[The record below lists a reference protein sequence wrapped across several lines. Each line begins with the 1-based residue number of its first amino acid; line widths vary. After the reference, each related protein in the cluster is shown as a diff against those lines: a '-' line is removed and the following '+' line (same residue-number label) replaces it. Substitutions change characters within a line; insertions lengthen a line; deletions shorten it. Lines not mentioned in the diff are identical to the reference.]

1 MRKAFTTVACAASLT
16 VLLVSC
22 AQPQPQPAPK
32 QPEAEYRTTATVKD
46 IMDALVDPGSDYIWD
61 SVETVVSAKGV
72 EEKAPKTDEDW
83 KQVRNHAIMLLEA
96 TNLLQMPGRHVAA
109 PGEKATDPNVELAPE
124 QIEAAINKDRKAW
137 IAHAHDLHDAV
148 MKTLQA
154 ADAKD
159 KDKLLEVG
167 NDIDEACEKC
177 HLVYWYPNE
186 KRPDAAPSPRKS
198 D

>member
-1 MRKAFTTVACAASLT
+1 MRKILGCVCAATLAAIT
-16 VLLVSC
+16 ASC
-22 AQPQPQPAPK
+22 AAQTQPVSKAEPQ
-32 QPEAEYRTTATVKD
+32 AEYRLTATVKD

-72 EEKAPKTDEDW
+72 EEKAPRTDEEW

-96 TNLLQMPGRHVAA
+96 TNLLQMPGRHVAQ
-109 PGEKATDPNVELAPE
+109 PGEKANDPNVELAPD
-124 QIEAAINKDRKAW
+124 QIEAAINKDRAAW
-137 IAHAHDLHDAV
+137 ISLAHNLHDAV
-148 MKTLQA
+148 MKTLNA

-159 KDKLLEVG
+159 KLLDVG

-177 HLVYWYPNE
+177 HLPYWYPNE

>member
-1 MRKAFTTVACAASLT
+1 MRKILGPVCAATLAAIT
-16 VLLVSC
+16 ASC
-22 AQPQPQPAPK
+22 AAQTQPVSKAEPQ
-32 QPEAEYRTTATVKD
+32 AEYRLTATVKD

-72 EEKAPKTDEDW
+72 EEKAPRTDEEW

-96 TNLLQMPGRHVAA
+96 TNLLQMPGRHVAQ
-109 PGEKATDPNVELAPE
+109 PGEKANDPNVELAPD
-124 QIEAAINKDRKAW
+124 QIEAAIIKDRAAW
-137 IAHAHDLHDAV
+137 INHAHNLHDAV
-148 MKTLQA
+148 MKTLNA

-177 HLVYWYPNE
+177 HLQYWYPNE
-186 KRPDAAPSPRKS
+186 KRPDAAPSLRKS

>member
-1 MRKAFTTVACAASLT
+1 MTA
-16 VLLVSC
+16 SC
-22 AQPQPQPAPK
+22 AQQTQTASKAEPQ
-32 QPEAEYRTTATVKD
+32 AEYRTTATVKD
-46 IMDALVDPGSDYIWD
+46 IMDAFVDPGSDYIWD

-96 TNLLQMPGRHVAA
+96 TNLLQMPGRHVAQ
-109 PGEKATDPNVELAPE
+109 PGEKANDPNVELSPD
-124 QIEAAINKDRKAW
+124 QIEATINKDRTAW
-137 IAHAHDLHDAV
+137 ISHAHDLHDAV
-148 MKTLQA
+148 MKTLNA

-177 HLVYWYPNE
+177 HLQYWYPNE
-186 KRPDAAPSPRKS
+186 QRPDAAPSPRKS

>member
-1 MRKAFTTVACAASLT
+1 MKKALRTVCVVAVSALTVACA
-16 VLLVSC
+16 
-22 AQPQPQPAPK
+22 QQPAPAAEK
-32 QPEAEYRTTATVKD
+32 PQPEPEYRLTATVKD
-46 IMDALVDPGSDYIWD
+46 IMDSLVDPGSDYIWD

-72 EEKAPKTDEDW
+72 EEKYPKTDEDW

-96 TNLLQMPGRHVAA
+96 TDLLQMPGRHVAKA
-109 PGEKATDPNVELAPE
+109 GEKANDPNVELAPE
-124 QIEAAINKDRKAW
+124 QIEATIAKDRKAW
-137 IAHAHDLHDAV
+137 IGHAHELHDAV

-186 KRPDAAPSPRKS
+186 NKPQAAPSVRKS

>member
-1 MRKAFTTVACAASLT
+1 MRKILGFVCAGTLAAMT
-16 VLLVSC
+16 ASC
-22 AQPQPQPAPK
+22 AQQTQPAPN
-32 QPEAEYRTTATVKD
+32 PEPQAEYRLTATVKD

-72 EEKAPKTDEDW
+72 EEKAPHTDEEW

-96 TNLLQMPGRHVAA
+96 TNLLQMPGRHVAQA
-109 PGEKATDPNVELAPE
+109 GEKANDPNVELAPD
-124 QIEAAINKDRKAW
+124 QIEAAINKDRAAW
-137 IAHAHDLHDAV
+137 ISHANDLHDAV
-148 MKTLQA
+148 MKTLNA

-177 HLVYWYPNE
+177 HLQYWYPNE
-186 KRPDAAPSPRKS
+186 KRPDAAPSPRKP

>member
-1 MRKAFTTVACAASLT
+1 MRRSLGLFWAIAAVMT
-16 VLLVSC
+16 ASC
-22 AQPQPQPAPK
+22 AQQQTQTAPKAEPQP
-32 QPEAEYRTTATVKD
+32 EYRLTATVKD

-72 EEKAPKTDEDW
+72 EEKAPHTDEDW

-96 TNLLQMPGRHVAA
+96 TNLLQMPGRHVAQ
-109 PGEKATDPNVELAPE
+109 PGEKANDPNVELAPD
-124 QIEAAINKDRKAW
+124 QIEAAINKDRAAW
-137 IAHAHDLHDAV
+137 ISHAHDLHDAV
-148 MKTLQA
+148 MKTLNA

-159 KDKLLEVG
+159 KDKLLDVG

-186 KRPDAAPSPRKS
+186 KRPDAAPSQRKS

>member
-1 MRKAFTTVACAASLT
+1 MRNTLRIVCLGVIAVLT
-16 VLLVSC
+16 ASC
-22 AQPQPQPAPK
+22 AQQQAPAAAK
-32 QPEAEYRTTATVKD
+32 QAEPEYRLTATVKD

-61 SVETVVSAKGV
+61 SVETVVSAKGI
-72 EEKAPKTDEDW
+72 EEKYPKTDEDW

-109 PGEKATDPNVELAPE
+109 PGEKASDPNVELAPE
-124 QIEAAINKDRKAW
+124 QIEATISKDRAAW
-137 IAHAHDLHDAV
+137 ISHAHDLHDAV

-186 KRPDAAPSPRKS
+186 KRPDAAPSVRKS

>member
-1 MRKAFTTVACAASLT
+1 MRKILGFVCAGTLAAMIA
-16 VLLVSC
+16 SC
-22 AQPQPQPAPK
+22 AQQTQPAAKVEPQP
-32 QPEAEYRTTATVKD
+32 EYRLTATVKD

-72 EEKAPKTDEDW
+72 EEKAPHTDEEW

-96 TNLLQMPGRHVAA
+96 TNLLQMPGRHVAQ
-109 PGEKATDPNVELAPE
+109 PGEKANDPNVELAPD
-124 QIEAAINKDRKAW
+124 QIEAAINKDRAAW
-137 IAHAHDLHDAV
+137 ISHAHDLHDAV
-148 MKTLQA
+148 MKTLNA

-186 KRPDAAPSPRKS
+186 KRPDAAPSQRKS

>member
-1 MRKAFTTVACAASLT
+1 MRKILGFVCAGTLAAMIA
-16 VLLVSC
+16 SC
-22 AQPQPQPAPK
+22 AQQTQPAAKAEPQP
-32 QPEAEYRTTATVKD
+32 EYRLTATVKD

-72 EEKAPKTDEDW
+72 EEKAPHTDEEW

-96 TNLLQMPGRHVAA
+96 TNLLQMPGRHVAQ
-109 PGEKATDPNVELAPE
+109 PGEKANDPNVELAPD
-124 QIEAAINKDRKAW
+124 QIEAAINKDRAAW
-137 IAHAHDLHDAV
+137 ISHAHDLHDAV
-148 MKTLQA
+148 MKTLNA

-186 KRPDAAPSPRKS
+186 KRPDAAPSQRKS

>member
-1 MRKAFTTVACAASLT
+1 MRRSLGLFCAIAAAMT
-16 VLLVSC
+16 ASC
-22 AQPQPQPAPK
+22 AQQTQTASKAEPQ
-32 QPEAEYRTTATVKD
+32 AEYRTTATVKD
-46 IMDALVDPGSDYIWD
+46 IMDAFVDPGSDYIWD

-96 TNLLQMPGRHVAA
+96 TNLLQMPGRHVAQ
-109 PGEKATDPNVELAPE
+109 PGEKANDPNVELSPD
-124 QIEAAINKDRKAW
+124 QIEATINKDRTAW
-137 IAHAHDLHDAV
+137 ISHAHDLHDAV
-148 MKTLQA
+148 MKTLNA

-177 HLVYWYPNE
+177 HLQYWYPNE
-186 KRPDAAPSPRKS
+186 QRPDAAPSPRKS

>member
-1 MRKAFTTVACAASLT
+1 MRNMWKMVYVGVIAVVTA
-16 VLLVSC
+16 SC
-22 AQPQPQPAPK
+22 AQQQAPAAK
-32 QPEAEYRTTATVKD
+32 SQPEPEYRLTATVKD

-61 SVETVVSAKGV
+61 SVETVVSAKGI
-72 EEKAPKTDEDW
+72 EEKYPKTDEDW

-96 TNLLQMPGRHVAA
+96 TNLLQMPGRHVAQ
-109 PGEKATDPNVELAPE
+109 PGEKASDPNVELAPE
-124 QIEAAINKDRKAW
+124 QIEATISKDRGAW
-137 IAHAHDLHDAV
+137 ISHAHDLHDAV

-186 KRPDAAPSPRKS
+186 KRPDAASSQRKS

>member
-1 MRKAFTTVACAASLT
+1 MRRSLGLFCVIAAVMT
-16 VLLVSC
+16 ASC
-22 AQPQPQPAPK
+22 AKQTQTALKAEPQP
-32 QPEAEYRTTATVKD
+32 EYRLTATVKD

-72 EEKAPKTDEDW
+72 EEKAPRTDEDW

-96 TNLLQMPGRHVAA
+96 TNLLQMPGRHVAQ
-109 PGEKATDPNVELAPE
+109 PGEKANDPNVELAPD
-124 QIEAAINKDRKAW
+124 QIEAAINKDRAAW
-137 IAHAHDLHDAV
+137 ISHAHNLHDAV
-148 MKTLQA
+148 MKTLNA

-159 KDKLLEVG
+159 KDKLLDVG

-177 HLVYWYPNE
+177 HLQYWYPNE

-198 D
+198 G